1 MNLNRGVLRLWLA
14 ISGIWMILVMGI
26 TSYGSAAP
34 ISYLNFYRPL
44 SVTDSGNVLYF
55 DKSEWKPALTIV
67 YPPRRELFVLDGVG
81 WRKKLSSN
89 TDIARAIDSA
99 LRGITDTGEK
109 DKTWRTVRI
118 TDKNGSE
125 TDVRVSDNFEQL
137 SPREQAQR
145 VDEFIGLVRS
155 PADKFFTYTF
165 WAMLIAPPVAAGIL
179 LFLIAWGLSGF
190 RARAST

>member
-1 MNLNRGVLRLWLA
+1 VEAR
-14 ISGIWMILVMGI
+14 
-26 TSYGSAAP
+26 
-34 ISYLNFYRPL
+34 
-44 SVTDSGNVLYF
+44 TD
-55 DKSEWKPALTIV
+55 
-67 YPPRRELFVLDGVG
+67 DGVPAPARTFCIR
-81 WRKKLSSN
+81 WRGMAKKTKLKYRHR
-89 TDIARAIDSA
+89 TRHRQCIK
-99 LRGITDTGEK
+99 GITDTGEK

-155 PADKFFTYTF
+155 PTDKLFTYSF